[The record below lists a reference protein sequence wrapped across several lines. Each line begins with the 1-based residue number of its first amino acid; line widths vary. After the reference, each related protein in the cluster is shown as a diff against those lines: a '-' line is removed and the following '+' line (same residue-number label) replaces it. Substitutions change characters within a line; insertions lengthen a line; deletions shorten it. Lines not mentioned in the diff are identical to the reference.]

1 MLAYLFYL
9 FYHVLIYLF
18 FLLHTYPPHSLL
30 IPQHQVGEREGQ
42 RERECRPPQTTS
54 CRLGTSCFLGLAQ
67 SSSLG
72 YLQLLIRFSS
82 NNSTQEE
89 AAAVFF
95 GLPPTLLRALALDC
109 LQSPQSAAGKDHA
122 PQSTGQS
129 QLTVVDNLKQ
139 PHIPDLRLNKQTK
152 KNVQITTG
160 LLKKPSSPGH
170 WTDRW

>member
-30 IPQHQVGEREGQ
+30 IPQHQVGERGQ

-122 PQSTGQS
+122 PLEHRAIIVNGCGQS
-129 QLTVVDNLKQ
+129 EAA
-139 PHIPDLRLNKQTK
+139 PYSRPEIKQTNK
-152 KNVQITTG
+152 KMYRLQLG
-160 LLKKPSSPGH
+160 F
-170 WTDRW
+170 